1 MTTPRP
7 TCRVTG
13 HATAQVPARRRR
25 STRPARCAALLA
37 VTALSALVSTA
48 AQAAFTV
55 FDERGDFLAATLQTD
70 TESFD
75 GWVKD
80 TSFHSS
86 AIDVG
91 AFTLSM
97 TAGADTTWNL
107 IDVPEFVSTATHL
120 NGTAHLMVFTDFGDA
135 LTFSFDQAITA
146 FGADFREINDHY
158 TRTLAYVGGQTLDI
172 PGVPGGSV
180 RSFFGFVSDTPFTS
194 VSFRGVANDVYGIDD
209 VTFGAALRVPAV
221 PEPGSVALLSLGLV
235 GVAVA
240 RRRATARAGTASTP
254 V

>member
-1 MTTPRP
+1 MPAP
-7 TCRVTG
+7 HPACR
-13 HATAQVPARRRR
+13 ATAQAPMRQRRT
-25 STRPARCAALLA
+25 TRPARRPRRA
-37 VTALSALVSTA
+37 TMPALSGPSVVSAPASTA
-48 AQAAFTV
+48 AHAAYT
-55 FDERGDFLAATLQTD
+55 
-70 TESFD
+70 
-75 GWVKD
+75 
-80 TSFHSS
+80 
-86 AIDVG
+86 
-91 AFTLSM
+91 AF
-97 TAGADTTWNL
+97 
-107 IDVPEFVSTATHL
+107 
-120 NGTAHLMVFTDFGDA
+120 DFGDA

-146 FGADFREINDHY
+146 FGAEFRQLKDND
-158 TRTLAYVGGQTLDI
+158 TRTLADVGGQTLDI